1 MMFGMI
7 GRMLDE
13 STIASSGTSEEPVK
27 LIHPTPDFQRKD
39 LILESVPLIHQA
51 ARISPLCPSMAVGYF
66 AFPDLSR
73 RVEVPNDSSIML
85 NVESLFK
92 VTGISVTFPV

>member
-27 LIHPTPDFQRKD
+27 LMHPTPDFQRKD
-39 LILESVPLIHQA
+39 VTLESVPLTHQA
-51 ARISPLCPSMAVGYF
+51 ARISPLCASMAVRYC
-66 AFPDLSR
+66 AFPEPAGRGQDL
-73 RVEVPNDSSIML
+73 NDSPTML
-85 NVESLFK
+85 TLESLSK
-92 VTGISVTFPV
+92 VSGLSVT